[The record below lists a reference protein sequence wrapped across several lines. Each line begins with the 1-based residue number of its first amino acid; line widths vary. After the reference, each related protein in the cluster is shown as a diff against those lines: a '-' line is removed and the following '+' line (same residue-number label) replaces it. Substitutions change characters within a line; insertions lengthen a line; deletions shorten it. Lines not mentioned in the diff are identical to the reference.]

1 MGQPR
6 RADQLDSCKGL
17 GFALSLSLS
26 LSQIPSVKAGI
37 RDSKEKWEGNSE
49 LKVWTGCGI
58 PRITIGIGRLSE
70 HLDRDDD
77 VRTPIGDQAL
87 GYKNLRDAWIL
98 CCLVQK
104 LNCTYKS
111 SLYILTSRINWTNR
125 RN

>member
-6 RADQLDSCKGL
+6 RADQLDSYKGL

-26 LSQIPSVKAGI
+26 LSQIPSVKTGI

-58 PRITIGIGRLSE
+58 PRITIGIRRLSE

-77 VRTPIGDQAL
+77 VRIPIGDQAL
-87 GYKNLRDAWIL
+87 GYKNLRDAWIS
-98 CCLVQK
+98 CFLVQK
-104 LNCTYKS
+104 INCTYKS

>member
-6 RADQLDSCKGL
+6 RADQLDSYKGL

-87 GYKNLRDAWIL
+87 GYKNLRDAWIS

-104 LNCTYKS
+104 LNYTYKS
-111 SLYILTSRINWTNR
+111 SLYILTSRVNWTNR

>member
-6 RADQLDSCKGL
+6 RADQLDSYKGL

-87 GYKNLRDAWIL
+87 GYKNLRDAWIS

-104 LNCTYKS
+104 LNYTYKS